1 MANTY
6 LTRTTGS
13 PTLGTKFTVSTWVKI
28 CEVPAGSGSDRWI
41 FGEYGDSNNHSYLYL
56 RNSSAIGWF
65 EKDGG
70 STVISRI
77 TNRLC
82 RDLSGW
88 YHLMIAIDTTDS
100 TAEDRFKL
108 YINGERQTD
117 WGTSSGTYSSSAT
130 PRLNSNNQPF
140 SVGGTTSYGS
150 NFVGLMSHMHFC
162 DGTALAPTVFGSTD
176 STTGEWNIKTSPSF
190 TLGNNGFTILKDGNT
205 ITDQSANSN
214 DFSLGG
220 GTLTKTQDNPSNNFT
235 TLNPL
240 FEQGGTN
247 SNFTHGNC
255 TGQSRSAQGGAG
267 TSTFGVSSGKYYAEF
282 KQSAESAAN
291 EGSIAVV
298 DSYFISNNQGLGGS
312 SSPGYFEYS
321 VGCFGLRNSSTPV
334 TYYSSSGAKATSSNT
349 HAGWSNDDI
358 ISIALD
364 MDNKRVYFAK
374 NGQWNASNTWSSATP
389 SQYTTIDSTN
399 FTGTM
404 HFGVGDSSGGNHVTW
419 QCNFGN
425 GYFGT
430 TAVATEGTNA
440 SGNGIFEFDV
450 PTGYTALS
458 TKGLNL

>member
-6 LTRTTGS
+6 ISRSISGS
-13 PTLGTKFTVSTWVKI
+13 PTNPDKFTISMWVKR
-28 CEVPAGSGSDRWI
+28 CGLGAEQSLMGQYASSNFRGKLSFLADDRI
-41 FGEYGDSNNHSYLYL
+41 EYIQKNDGNTTANLITTRKFRDTNAWYHIVVQFDTSQGTDSN
-56 RNSSAIGWF
+56 
-65 EKDGG
+65 
-70 STVISRI
+70 RI
-77 TNRLC
+77 K
-82 RDLSGW
+82 
-88 YHLMIAIDTTDS
+88 I
-100 TAEDRFKL
+100 
-108 YINGERQTD
+108 YINGTQETAFD
-117 WGTSSGTYSSSAT
+117 
-130 PRLNSNNQPF
+130 
-140 SVGGTTSYGS
+140 TTSYPAQDLDMRLNQASGTLCIGQDG
-150 NFVGLMSHMHFC
+150 NGGNYCDLLLSHVHLV
-162 DGTALAPTVFGSTD
+162 DGATEAPTVFGSQD
-176 STTGEWNIKTSPSF
+176 ATTGEWNIKTSPTISEY
-190 TLGNNGFTILKDGNT
+190 GDDGFFVLKDGNSV
-205 ITDQSANSN
+205 TDQSGKSN
-214 DFSLGG
+214 NFTVGG

-235 TLNPL
+235 NLNFL

-267 TSTFGVSSGKYYAEF
+267 TSTFGVSSGKFYAEF

-321 VGCFGLRNSSTPV
+321 VGCFGLRNSTTPV

-349 HAGWSNDDI
+349 HAGWSNGDI
-358 ISIALD
+358 IMIALD
-364 MDNKRVYFAK
+364 MDNSRVYFGK

-389 SQYTTIDSTN
+389 SQYITIDSTN

-425 GYFGT
+425 GFFGT

-440 SGNGIFEFDV
+440 SNNGIFEYDV